1 MVYDLKH
8 FYKATVI
15 RIVWYRNKTATY
27 INGIEQSPEM
37 NS

>member
-1 MVYDLKH
+1 MISDFKL

-15 RIVWYRNKTATY
+15 RIVWYRHKTATY
-27 INGIEQSPEM
+27 INGIEQSPEV